1 MEGGIMT
8 WSRWANV
15 ILGIWL
21 ILSPFILG
29 FITSQAIW
37 NNIIVGFLVLA
48 FAFATRKTLTVART

>member
-1 MEGGIMT
+1 MS
-8 WSRWANV
+8 WARWANV

-29 FITSQAIW
+29 FVTDQATW

-48 FAFATRKTLTVART
+48 FAFVTRSNVATARGAT

>member
-1 MEGGIMT
+1 MS

-21 ILSPFILG
+21 VLSPFILG
-29 FITSQAIW
+29 FVTSQATW

-48 FAFATRKTLTVART
+48 FAFVTKSTVTTARGTA